1 MAFAT
6 IMDTP
11 PVNRTALPEIPV
23 ARNTDRQ
30 SKPTFPI
37 AMRTRMTTR
46 LSAAFAASLLMA
58 SAAALAPAHA
68 DSLAD
73 FDALAEAARGETVF
87 FHAWSGDP
95 TINAYIEWAGD
106 QVEERYGITVEHV
119 RVTDTADVVGIVL
132 AETAA
137 GRDTGGSVDLVW
149 INGENF
155 IALKDAGLLY
165 APDGE
170 GWAHRLPNWDLV
182 DVAGNP
188 SLTTDFTVPVE
199 GLQAPWGTVQFSFY
213 YDSDRIEATPS
224 NPQELLAWAQANP
237 GRFTYPQPPNFLGST
252 FLKLLLAYT
261 VDDRERLGA
270 PLPEGE
276 AEAALE
282 PLFTYLDALHPHLW
296 RSGRTFPANQAA
308 LRQLFADGELEIGLA
323 NNPAEA
329 SGAVARAEFPAST
342 RSFVFDDGMIA
353 NSHFVAIPSNANAP
367 QAALVFANFLMSAEA
382 QLEKQDPAVWGDFTV
397 LDVAA
402 LDADVRAAFSALD
415 LGVAT
420 LTPEDLGPAIA
431 EPHTSWLE
439 AIEVRWAAR
448 YQGG

>member
-1 MAFAT
+1 M
-6 IMDTP
+6 TP
-11 PVNRTALPEIPV
+11 TSVLRPLLV
-23 ARNTDRQ
+23 
-30 SKPTFPI
+30 
-37 AMRTRMTTR
+37 
-46 LSAAFAASLLMA
+46 SAALLGA
-58 SAAALAPAHA
+58 GNLAVA
-68 DSLAD
+68 DSLED

-106 QVEERYGITVEHV
+106 EIEARYGIELEHV
-119 RVTDTADVVGIVL
+119 RVTDTADVAGIVL

-137 GRDTGGSVDLVW
+137 GRETGGSVDLVW

-165 APDGE
+165 APDDE
-170 GWAHRLPNWDLV
+170 GWAHRLPNWDVV

-213 YDSDRIEATPS
+213 YDSEEIAQTPT
-224 NPQELLAWAQANP
+224 NLDELLAWAEDNP

-261 VDDRERLGA
+261 IDDRERLGS

-276 AEAALE
+276 AEAALA
-282 PLFTYLDALHPHLW
+282 PLFAYLDALHPHLW

-308 LRQLFADGELEIGLA
+308 LRQLYGDGEIVIGFA

-329 SGAVARAEFPAST
+329 SGAIARDEFPAST
-342 RSFVFDDGMIA
+342 RSFVLDDGMIA
-353 NSHFVAIPSNANAP
+353 NSHFVAIPANANAP
-367 QAALVFANFLMSAEA
+367 EAALVVANFLMSPVA
-382 QLEKQDPAVWGDFTV
+382 QLRKQDPAVWGDFTV
-397 LDVAA
+397 LDISA
-402 LDADVRAAFSALD
+402 LDQNVQDGFAALD
-415 LGVAT
+415 LGAAT
-420 LTPEDLGPAIA
+420 LTPTELGPAIA
-431 EPHTSWLE
+431 EPHTSWLT
-439 AIEVRWAAR
+439 AIEAMWAAR

>member
-1 MAFAT
+1 M
-6 IMDTP
+6 TP
-11 PVNRTALPEIPV
+11 TSVLRPLLV
-23 ARNTDRQ
+23 
-30 SKPTFPI
+30 
-37 AMRTRMTTR
+37 
-46 LSAAFAASLLMA
+46 SAALLGASN
-58 SAAALAPAHA
+58 LAVA
-68 DSLAD
+68 DSLEN

-106 QVEERYGITVEHV
+106 EIDARYGIELEHV

-155 IALKDAGLLY
+155 IALKDASLLY
-165 APDGE
+165 APDDE
-170 GWAHRLPNWDLV
+170 GWAHRLPNWDV
-182 DVAGNP
+182 IDVAGNP

-213 YDSDRIEATPS
+213 YDSEEIAQTPT
-224 NPQELLAWAQANP
+224 NLDELLAWAQENP

-261 VDDRERLGA
+261 IDDRERLGA
-270 PLPEGE
+270 PLREDE
-276 AEAALE
+276 AEAALT
-282 PLFTYLDALHPHLW
+282 PLFAYLDALHPHLW

-308 LRQLFADGELEIGLA
+308 LRQLFGDGEIVIGFA

-329 SGAVARAEFPAST
+329 SGAVARDEFPAST

-353 NSHFVAIPSNANAP
+353 NSHFVAIPANANAP
-367 QAALVFANFLMSAEA
+367 EAALVVANFLMSPVA
-382 QLEKQDPAVWGDFTV
+382 QLRKQDPAVWGDFTV
-397 LDVAA
+397 LDVSA
-402 LDADVRAAFSALD
+402 LDQNVQDGFAALD
-415 LGVAT
+415 LGAAT
-420 LTPEDLGPAIA
+420 LTPTELGPAIA
-431 EPHTSWLE
+431 EPHTSWLS
-439 AIEVRWAAR
+439 AIEAMWAAR

>member
-1 MAFAT
+1 MT
-6 IMDTP
+6 GS
-11 PVNRTALPEIPV
+11 TAL
-23 ARNTDRQ
+23 R
-30 SKPTFPI
+30 SLL
-37 AMRTRMTTR
+37 
-46 LSAAFAASLLMA
+46 LSAVLLGA
-58 SAAALAPAHA
+58 APASA

-73 FDALAEAARGETVF
+73 FDALAEAASGETVF

-95 TINAYIEWAGD
+95 TINAYIEWASD
-106 QVEERYGITVEHV
+106 EIEARYGIEVEHV
-119 RVTDTADVVGIVL
+119 RVSDTADVVGIVL

-137 GRDTGGSVDLVW
+137 GRDSGGSVDLVW

-170 GWAHRLPNWDLV
+170 GWAHRLPNWEVV

-213 YDSDRIEATPS
+213 YDSEEIDATPS
-224 NPQELLAWAQANP
+224 NLDELLAWAEANP

-261 VDDRERLGA
+261 VDDRDRLGA
-270 PLPEGE
+270 PLPEEE
-276 AEAALE
+276 AEAALA
-282 PLFTYLDALHPHLW
+282 PLFAYLDELHPHLW

-308 LRQLFADGELEIGLA
+308 LRQLYGDGEIVIGFA

-329 SGAVARAEFPAST
+329 SGAIARDEFPAST
-342 RSFVFDDGMIA
+342 RSFVLDDGMIA

-367 QAALVFANFLMSAEA
+367 EAALVVANFLLSPVA
-382 QLEKQDPAVWGDFTV
+382 QLRKQDPAVWGDFTV
-397 LDVAA
+397 LDIDA
-402 LDADVRAAFSALD
+402 LDQNFQDGFAALD
-415 LGVAT
+415 LGPAT
-420 LTPEDLGPAIA
+420 LTPSELGPAIT
-431 EPHTSWLE
+431 EPHTSWLT
-439 AIEVRWAAR
+439 AIEAMWAAR

>member
-1 MAFAT
+1 MT
-6 IMDTP
+6 GS
-11 PVNRTALPEIPV
+11 TALRSLV
-23 ARNTDRQ
+23 
-30 SKPTFPI
+30 
-37 AMRTRMTTR
+37 
-46 LSAAFAASLLMA
+46 LSAALLGAAPVS
-58 SAAALAPAHA
+58 A

-95 TINAYIEWAGD
+95 TINAYIEWASD
-106 QVEERYGITVEHV
+106 EIEARYGIEVEHV
-119 RVTDTADVVGIVL
+119 RVSDTADVVGIVL

-137 GRDTGGSVDLVW
+137 GRDSGGSVDLVW

-165 APDGE
+165 APDNE
-170 GWAHRLPNWDLV
+170 GWAHRLPNWELV

-199 GLQAPWGTVQFSFY
+199 GFQAPWGTVQFSFY
-213 YDSDRIEATPS
+213 YDSEEIDETPS
-224 NPQELLAWAQANP
+224 NLDELLAWVEANP

-261 VDDRERLGA
+261 IDDRDRLGA

-276 AEAALE
+276 AEAALA
-282 PLFTYLDALHPHLW
+282 PLFAYLDELHPHLW

-308 LRQLFADGELEIGLA
+308 LRQLFGDGEIVIGFA

-329 SGAVARAEFPAST
+329 SGAIARDEFPAST
-342 RSFVFDDGMIA
+342 RSFVLDDGMIA

-367 QAALVFANFLMSAEA
+367 EAALVVANFLMSPVA
-382 QLEKQDPAVWGDFTV
+382 QLRKQDPAVWGDFTV
-397 LDVAA
+397 LDIAA
-402 LDADVRAAFSALD
+402 LDQNIQDGFAALD
-415 LGVAT
+415 LGPAT
-420 LTPEDLGPAIA
+420 LTPTELGPAIS
-431 EPHTSWLE
+431 EPHTSWLT
-439 AIEVRWAAR
+439 AIEAMWAAR

>member
-1 MAFAT
+1 MT
-6 IMDTP
+6 GS
-11 PVNRTALPEIPV
+11 TAL
-23 ARNTDRQ
+23 R
-30 SKPTFPI
+30 SLL
-37 AMRTRMTTR
+37 
-46 LSAAFAASLLMA
+46 LSALLLGA
-58 SAAALAPAHA
+58 APASA

-73 FDALAEAARGETVF
+73 FDALAEAASGEIVF

-95 TINAYIEWAGD
+95 TINAYIEWASD
-106 QVEERYGITVEHV
+106 EIEARYGIEVEHV
-119 RVTDTADVVGIVL
+119 RVSDTADVVGIVL

-137 GRDTGGSVDLVW
+137 GRDSGGSVDLVW

-170 GWAHRLPNWDLV
+170 GWAHRLPNWEVV

-213 YDSDRIEATPS
+213 YDSEEIDATPS
-224 NPQELLAWAQANP
+224 NLDELLAWAEANP

-261 VDDRERLGA
+261 VDDRDRLGA
-270 PLPEGE
+270 PLPEEE
-276 AEAALE
+276 AEAALA
-282 PLFTYLDALHPHLW
+282 PLFAYLDELHPHLW

-308 LRQLFADGELEIGLA
+308 LRQLYGDGEIVIGFA

-329 SGAVARAEFPAST
+329 SGAIARDEFPAST
-342 RSFVFDDGMIA
+342 RSFVLDDGMIA

-367 QAALVFANFLMSAEA
+367 EAALVVANFLLSPVA
-382 QLEKQDPAVWGDFTV
+382 QLRKQDPAVWGDFTV
-397 LDVAA
+397 LDIDA
-402 LDADVRAAFSALD
+402 LDQNFQDGFAALD
-415 LGVAT
+415 LGPAT
-420 LTPEDLGPAIA
+420 LTPSELGPAIS
-431 EPHTSWLE
+431 EPHTSWLT
-439 AIEVRWAAR
+439 AIEAMWAAR

>member
-1 MAFAT
+1 
-6 IMDTP
+6 
-11 PVNRTALPEIPV
+11 
-23 ARNTDRQ
+23 
-30 SKPTFPI
+30 
-37 AMRTRMTTR
+37 MTQTSVLR
-46 LSAAFAASLLMA
+46 PLLVSAALLGASN
-58 SAAALAPAHA
+58 LAVA
-68 DSLAD
+68 DSLED

-106 QVEERYGITVEHV
+106 EIEARYGIELEHV

-137 GRDTGGSVDLVW
+137 GRDMGGSVDLVW

-165 APDGE
+165 APDDE
-170 GWAHRLPNWDLV
+170 GWAHRLPNWDV
-182 DVAGNP
+182 IDVAGNP

-213 YDSDRIEATPS
+213 YDSEEIAQTPT
-224 NPQELLAWAQANP
+224 NLDELLAWAQENP

-261 VDDRERLGA
+261 IDDRERLGA
-270 PLPEGE
+270 ALPDGE
-276 AEAALE
+276 AEAALA
-282 PLFTYLDALHPHLW
+282 PLFAYLDELHPHLW

-308 LRQLFADGELEIGLA
+308 LRQLYGDGEITIGFA

-329 SGAVARAEFPAST
+329 SGAIARDEFPAST

-353 NSHFVAIPSNANAP
+353 NTHFVAIPANANAP
-367 QAALVFANFLMSAEA
+367 EAALVVANFLMSPVA
-382 QLEKQDPAVWGDFTV
+382 QLRKQDPAVWGDFTV
-397 LDVAA
+397 LDVSA
-402 LDADVRAAFSALD
+402 LDQNVQDGFAALD
-415 LGVAT
+415 LGPAT
-420 LTPEDLGPAIA
+420 LTPSELGPAIA
-431 EPHTSWLE
+431 EPHASWLS
-439 AIEVRWAAR
+439 AIEAMWAAR

>member
-1 MAFAT
+1 M
-6 IMDTP
+6 TP
-11 PVNRTALPEIPV
+11 TSVLRPLLI
-23 ARNTDRQ
+23 
-30 SKPTFPI
+30 
-37 AMRTRMTTR
+37 
-46 LSAAFAASLLMA
+46 SAALLGASN
-58 SAAALAPAHA
+58 LAVA
-68 DSLAD
+68 DSLED
-73 FDALAEAARGETVF
+73 FDALAEAARGKTVF

-106 QVEERYGITVEHV
+106 EIEARYGIELEHV

-165 APDGE
+165 APDNE
-170 GWAHRLPNWDLV
+170 GWAHRLPNWDVV

-213 YDSDRIEATPS
+213 YDSEEIAQTPT
-224 NPQELLAWAQANP
+224 NLDQLLTWAEENP

-261 VDDRERLGA
+261 IDDRERLGA
-270 PLPEGE
+270 ALPDGE
-276 AEAALE
+276 AEAALA
-282 PLFTYLDALHPHLW
+282 PLFAYLDELHPHLW

-308 LRQLFADGELEIGLA
+308 LRQLYGDGEITIGFA

-329 SGAVARAEFPAST
+329 SGAVARDEFPAST

-353 NSHFVAIPSNANAP
+353 NSHFVAIPANANAP
-367 QAALVFANFLMSAEA
+367 EAALVVANFLMSPVA
-382 QLEKQDPAVWGDFTV
+382 QLRKQDPAVWGDFTV
-397 LDVAA
+397 LDVSA
-402 LDADVRAAFSALD
+402 LDQNIQDGFSALD
-415 LGVAT
+415 LGAAT
-420 LTPEDLGPAIA
+420 LTPSELGPAIA
-431 EPHTSWLE
+431 EPHTSWLS
-439 AIEVRWAAR
+439 AIETMWAAR

>member
-1 MAFAT
+1 MT
-6 IMDTP
+6 GS
-11 PVNRTALPEIPV
+11 TAL
-23 ARNTDRQ
+23 R
-30 SKPTFPI
+30 SLL
-37 AMRTRMTTR
+37 
-46 LSAAFAASLLMA
+46 LSAVLLGA
-58 SAAALAPAHA
+58 APASA

-73 FDALAEAARGETVF
+73 FDALAEAASGETVF

-95 TINAYIEWAGD
+95 TINAYIEWASD
-106 QVEERYGITVEHV
+106 EIEARYGIEVEHV
-119 RVTDTADVVGIVL
+119 RVSDTADVVGIVL

-137 GRDTGGSVDLVW
+137 GRDSGGSVDLVW

-170 GWAHRLPNWDLV
+170 GWAHRLPNWEVV

-213 YDSDRIEATPS
+213 YDSEEIDATPS
-224 NPQELLAWAQANP
+224 NLDELLAWAEANP

-261 VDDRERLGA
+261 VDDRDRLGA
-270 PLPEGE
+270 PLPEEE
-276 AEAALE
+276 AEAALA
-282 PLFTYLDALHPHLW
+282 PLFAYLDELHPHLW

-308 LRQLFADGELEIGLA
+308 LRQLYGDGEIVIGFA

-329 SGAVARAEFPAST
+329 SGAIARDEFPAST
-342 RSFVFDDGMIA
+342 RSFVLDDGMIA

-367 QAALVFANFLMSAEA
+367 EAALVVANFLLSPVA
-382 QLEKQDPAVWGDFTV
+382 QLRKQDPAVWGDFTV
-397 LDVAA
+397 LDIDA
-402 LDADVRAAFSALD
+402 LDQNFQDGFAALD
-415 LGVAT
+415 LGPAT
-420 LTPEDLGPAIA
+420 LTPSELGPAIS
-431 EPHTSWLE
+431 EPHTSWLT
-439 AIEVRWAAR
+439 AIEAMWAAR

>member
-1 MAFAT
+1 MT
-6 IMDTP
+6 GS
-11 PVNRTALPEIPV
+11 TAL
-23 ARNTDRQ
+23 R
-30 SKPTFPI
+30 SFL
-37 AMRTRMTTR
+37 
-46 LSAAFAASLLMA
+46 LSAVLLGA
-58 SAAALAPAHA
+58 APASA

-73 FDALAEAARGETVF
+73 FDALAEAANGETVF

-95 TINAYIEWAGD
+95 TINAYIEWASD
-106 QVEERYGITVEHV
+106 EIEARYGIEVEHV
-119 RVTDTADVVGIVL
+119 RVSDTADVVGIVL

-137 GRDTGGSVDLVW
+137 GRDSGGSVDLVW

-170 GWAHRLPNWDLV
+170 GWAHRLPNWEVV

-213 YDSDRIEATPS
+213 YDSEEIDATPS
-224 NPQELLAWAQANP
+224 NLDELLAWAEANP

-261 VDDRERLGA
+261 VDDRDRLGA
-270 PLPEGE
+270 PLPEEE
-276 AEAALE
+276 AEAALA
-282 PLFTYLDALHPHLW
+282 PLFAYLDELHPHLW

-308 LRQLFADGELEIGLA
+308 LRQLYGDGEIVIGFA

-329 SGAVARAEFPAST
+329 SGAIARDEFPAST
-342 RSFVFDDGMIA
+342 RSFVLDDGMIA

-367 QAALVFANFLMSAEA
+367 EAALVVANFLLSPVA
-382 QLEKQDPAVWGDFTV
+382 QLRKQDPAVWGDFTV
-397 LDVAA
+397 LDIDA
-402 LDADVRAAFSALD
+402 LDQNFQDGFAALD
-415 LGVAT
+415 LGPAT
-420 LTPEDLGPAIA
+420 LTPSELGPAIS
-431 EPHTSWLE
+431 EPHTSWLT
-439 AIEVRWAAR
+439 AIEAMWAAR

>member
-1 MAFAT
+1 M
-6 IMDTP
+6 TP
-11 PVNRTALPEIPV
+11 TSVLRPLLI
-23 ARNTDRQ
+23 
-30 SKPTFPI
+30 
-37 AMRTRMTTR
+37 
-46 LSAAFAASLLMA
+46 SAALLGASN
-58 SAAALAPAHA
+58 LAVA
-68 DSLAD
+68 DSLED

-106 QVEERYGITVEHV
+106 EIEARYGIELEHV

-165 APDGE
+165 APDNE
-170 GWAHRLPNWDLV
+170 GWAHRLPNWDVV

-213 YDSDRIEATPS
+213 YDSEEIAQTPT
-224 NPQELLAWAQANP
+224 NLDELLAWAEENP

-261 VDDRERLGA
+261 IDDRERLGA
-270 PLPEGE
+270 ALPDGE
-276 AEAALE
+276 AEAALA
-282 PLFTYLDALHPHLW
+282 PLFAYLDELHPHLW

-308 LRQLFADGELEIGLA
+308 LRQLYGDGEITIGFA

-329 SGAVARAEFPAST
+329 SGAVARDEFPAST

-353 NSHFVAIPSNANAP
+353 NSHFVAIPANANAP
-367 QAALVFANFLMSAEA
+367 EAALVVANFLMSPVA
-382 QLEKQDPAVWGDFTV
+382 QLRKQDPAVWGDFTV
-397 LDVAA
+397 LDVSA
-402 LDADVRAAFSALD
+402 LDQNIQDGFAALD
-415 LGVAT
+415 LGAAT
-420 LTPEDLGPAIA
+420 LTPSELGPAIA
-431 EPHTSWLE
+431 EPHTSWLS
-439 AIEVRWAAR
+439 AIETMWAAR

>member
-1 MAFAT
+1 M
-6 IMDTP
+6 TP
-11 PVNRTALPEIPV
+11 TSVLRPLLV
-23 ARNTDRQ
+23 
-30 SKPTFPI
+30 
-37 AMRTRMTTR
+37 
-46 LSAAFAASLLMA
+46 SAALLGASN
-58 SAAALAPAHA
+58 LAVA
-68 DSLAD
+68 DSLED

-106 QVEERYGITVEHV
+106 EIEARYGIELEHV

-137 GRDTGGSVDLVW
+137 GRDMGGSVDLVW

-165 APDGE
+165 APDDE
-170 GWAHRLPNWDLV
+170 GWAHRLPNWDV
-182 DVAGNP
+182 IDVAGNP

-213 YDSDRIEATPS
+213 YDSEEIAQTPT
-224 NPQELLAWAQANP
+224 NLDELLAWAEENP

-261 VDDRERLGA
+261 IDDRERLGEA
-270 PLPEGE
+270 LPDDET
-276 AEAALE
+276 EAALA
-282 PLFTYLDALHPHLW
+282 PLFAYLDELHPHLW

-308 LRQLFADGELEIGLA
+308 LRQLYGDGEITIGFA
-323 NNPAEA
+323 ANPAEA
-329 SGAVARAEFPAST
+329 SGAVARDEFPTST

-353 NSHFVAIPSNANAP
+353 NSHFVAIPANANAP
-367 QAALVFANFLMSAEA
+367 DAALVVANFLMSPVA
-382 QLEKQDPAVWGDFTV
+382 QLRKQDPAVWGDFTV
-397 LDVAA
+397 LDVSA
-402 LDADVRAAFSALD
+402 LDQNVQDGFAALD
-415 LGVAT
+415 LGAAT
-420 LTPEDLGPAIA
+420 LTPTELGPAIA
-431 EPHTSWLE
+431 EPHTSWLS
-439 AIEVRWAAR
+439 AIEAMWAAR

>member
-1 MAFAT
+1 MT
-6 IMDTP
+6 GS
-11 PVNRTALPEIPV
+11 TALRSLV
-23 ARNTDRQ
+23 
-30 SKPTFPI
+30 
-37 AMRTRMTTR
+37 
-46 LSAAFAASLLMA
+46 LSAALLGA
-58 SAAALAPAHA
+58 APASA

-73 FDALAEAARGETVF
+73 FDALADAARGETVF

-106 QVEERYGITVEHV
+106 EIEARFGIEVEHV

-137 GRDTGGSVDLVW
+137 GRDSGGSVDLVW

-165 APDGE
+165 APDDE
-170 GWAHRLPNWDLV
+170 GWAHRLPNWELV

-199 GLQAPWGTVQFSFY
+199 GFQAPWGTVQFSFY
-213 YDSDRIEATPS
+213 YDSEAIDETPS
-224 NPQELLAWAQANP
+224 NLDELLTWAEANP

-261 VDDRERLGA
+261 IDDRDRLGA
-270 PLPEGE
+270 PLPEQE
-276 AEAALE
+276 AEEALA
-282 PLFTYLDALHPHLW
+282 PLFAYLDELHPHLW

-308 LRQLFADGELEIGLA
+308 LRQLFGDGEIVIGFA

-329 SGAVARAEFPAST
+329 SGAIARDEFPAST
-342 RSFVFDDGMIA
+342 RSFVLDDGMIA

-367 QAALVFANFLMSAEA
+367 QAALVVANFLMSPIA
-382 QLEKQDPAVWGDFTV
+382 QLRKQDPAVWGDFTV
-397 LDVAA
+397 LDIAA
-402 LDADVRAAFSALD
+402 LDQNIQDGFAALD
-415 LGVAT
+415 LGPAT
-420 LTPEDLGPAIA
+420 LTPSELGPAIS
-431 EPHTSWLE
+431 EPHTSWLT
-439 AIEVRWAAR
+439 AIEAMWAAR

>member
-1 MAFAT
+1 M
-6 IMDTP
+6 TP
-11 PVNRTALPEIPV
+11 TSVLRPLLV
-23 ARNTDRQ
+23 
-30 SKPTFPI
+30 
-37 AMRTRMTTR
+37 
-46 LSAAFAASLLMA
+46 SAALLGASN
-58 SAAALAPAHA
+58 LAVA
-68 DSLAD
+68 DSLEN

-106 QVEERYGITVEHV
+106 EIEARYGIELEHV

-165 APDGE
+165 APDDE
-170 GWAHRLPNWDLV
+170 GWAHRLPNWDV
-182 DVAGNP
+182 IDVAGNP

-213 YDSDRIEATPS
+213 YDSEEIAQTPT
-224 NPQELLAWAQANP
+224 NLDELLGWAQENP

-261 VDDRERLGA
+261 IDDRERLGA
-270 PLPEGE
+270 ALPDGE
-276 AEAALE
+276 AEAALA
-282 PLFTYLDALHPHLW
+282 PLFAYLDELHPHLW

-308 LRQLFADGELEIGLA
+308 LRQLYGDGEITIGFA

-329 SGAVARAEFPAST
+329 SGAIARDEFPAST

-353 NSHFVAIPSNANAP
+353 NSHFVAIPANANAP
-367 QAALVFANFLMSAEA
+367 EAALVVANFLMSPVA
-382 QLEKQDPAVWGDFTV
+382 QLRKQDPAVWGDFTV
-397 LDVAA
+397 LDVSA
-402 LDADVRAAFSALD
+402 LDQNVQDGFAALD
-415 LGVAT
+415 LGAAT
-420 LTPEDLGPAIA
+420 LTPTELGPAIA
-431 EPHTSWLE
+431 EPHTSWLS
-439 AIEVRWAAR
+439 AIEAMWAAR

>member
-1 MAFAT
+1 MPNSF
-6 IMDTP
+6 IRP
-11 PVNRTALPEIPV
+11 LLV
-23 ARNTDRQ
+23 
-30 SKPTFPI
+30 
-37 AMRTRMTTR
+37 
-46 LSAAFAASLLMA
+46 SAALFA
-58 SAAALAPAHA
+58 SANIASA

-95 TINAYIEWAGD
+95 TINAYIAWAG
-106 QVEERYGITVEHV
+106 EEIEARHGITVEHV

-155 IALKDAGLLY
+155 IALKEAGLLY

-170 GWAHRLPNWDLV
+170 GWADRLPNWEVV

-188 SLTTDFTVPVE
+188 SLTTDFTVPVD

-213 YDSDRIEATPS
+213 YDSDVLPQTPT
-224 NPQELLAWAQANP
+224 NLDGLLAWTRANP

-261 VDDRERLGA
+261 IDDRARLAEPLSADEAEDALA
-270 PLPEGE
+270 PLF
-276 AEAALE
+276 A
-282 PLFTYLDALHPHLW
+282 FLDELHPHLW

-308 LRQLFADGELEIGLA
+308 LRQLYADGEIVIGLA

-329 SGAVARAEFPAST
+329 SGAIARDEFPAST

-367 QAALVFANFLMSAEA
+367 EAALVVANFLMSPTA
-382 QLEKQDPAVWGDFTV
+382 QLRKQDPAVWGDFTV
-397 LDVAA
+397 LDVSA
-402 LDADVRAAFSALD
+402 LDQNIQDGFAALD
-415 LGVAT
+415 LGPAT
-420 LTPEDLGPAIA
+420 LTPTELGPAIS
-431 EPHTSWLE
+431 EPHTSWLT
-439 AIEVRWAAR
+439 AIEEMWAAR

>member
-1 MAFAT
+1 M
-6 IMDTP
+6 TP
-11 PVNRTALPEIPV
+11 TSVLRPLLV
-23 ARNTDRQ
+23 
-30 SKPTFPI
+30 
-37 AMRTRMTTR
+37 
-46 LSAAFAASLLMA
+46 SAALLGASNLAMA
-58 SAAALAPAHA
+58 DILE
-68 DSLAD
+68 D

-106 QVEERYGITVEHV
+106 EIEARYGIELEHV

-165 APDGE
+165 APDDE
-170 GWAHRLPNWDLV
+170 GWAHRLPNWDV
-182 DVAGNP
+182 IDVAGNP

-213 YDSDRIEATPS
+213 YDSEEIAQTPT
-224 NPQELLAWAQANP
+224 NLDELLAWVADNP

-261 VDDRERLGA
+261 IDDRERLGA
-270 PLPEGE
+270 ALPDGE
-276 AEAALE
+276 AEAALA
-282 PLFTYLDALHPHLW
+282 PLFAYLDALHPHLW

-308 LRQLFADGELEIGLA
+308 LRQLYSDGEITIGFA

-329 SGAVARAEFPAST
+329 SGAIARDEFPAST

-353 NSHFVAIPSNANAP
+353 NSHFVAIPANANAP
-367 QAALVFANFLMSAEA
+367 EAALVVANFLMSPVA
-382 QLEKQDPAVWGDFTV
+382 QLRKQDPAVWGDFTV
-397 LDVAA
+397 LNVSA
-402 LDADVRAAFSALD
+402 LDQNVQDGFAALD
-415 LGVAT
+415 LGAAT
-420 LTPEDLGPAIA
+420 LTPTELGPAIA
-431 EPHTSWLE
+431 EPHTSWLS
-439 AIEVRWAAR
+439 AIEAMWAAR

>member
-1 MAFAT
+1 MT
-6 IMDTP
+6 GS
-11 PVNRTALPEIPV
+11 TALRSLV
-23 ARNTDRQ
+23 
-30 SKPTFPI
+30 
-37 AMRTRMTTR
+37 
-46 LSAAFAASLLMA
+46 LSAALLGA
-58 SAAALAPAHA
+58 APASA

-106 QVEERYGITVEHV
+106 EIEARYGIEVEHV

-137 GRDTGGSVDLVW
+137 GRDSGGSVDLVW

-170 GWAHRLPNWDLV
+170 GWAHRLPNWELV

-199 GLQAPWGTVQFSFY
+199 GFQAPWGTVQFSFY
-213 YDSDRIEATPS
+213 YDSAEIDETPS
-224 NPQELLAWAQANP
+224 NLDELLAWVEANP

-261 VDDRERLGA
+261 IDDRDRLGA

-276 AEAALE
+276 AEEALG

-308 LRQLFADGELEIGLA
+308 LRQLFGDGEIVIGFA

-329 SGAVARAEFPAST
+329 SGAIARDEFPAST
-342 RSFVFDDGMIA
+342 RSFVLDDGMIA

-367 QAALVFANFLMSAEA
+367 EAALVVANFLMSPVA
-382 QLEKQDPAVWGDFTV
+382 QLRKQDPAVWGDFTV
-397 LDVAA
+397 LDIAA
-402 LDADVRAAFSALD
+402 LDQNIQDGFAALD
-415 LGVAT
+415 LGPAT
-420 LTPEDLGPAIA
+420 LTPTELGPAIS
-431 EPHTSWLE
+431 EPHTSWLT
-439 AIEVRWAAR
+439 AIEAMWAAR

>member
-1 MAFAT
+1 MT
-6 IMDTP
+6 GS
-11 PVNRTALPEIPV
+11 TALRSLV
-23 ARNTDRQ
+23 
-30 SKPTFPI
+30 
-37 AMRTRMTTR
+37 
-46 LSAAFAASLLMA
+46 LSAALLGA
-58 SAAALAPAHA
+58 APASA

-73 FDALAEAARGETVF
+73 FHALAEAARGETVF

-106 QVEERYGITVEHV
+106 EIEARYGIEVEHV
-119 RVTDTADVVGIVL
+119 RVSDTADVVGIVL

-137 GRDTGGSVDLVW
+137 GRDSGGSVDLVW

-170 GWAHRLPNWDLV
+170 GWAHRLPNWELV

-199 GLQAPWGTVQFSFY
+199 GFQAPWGTVQFSFY
-213 YDSDRIEATPS
+213 YDSEEIDETPS
-224 NPQELLAWAQANP
+224 NLDELLAWVEANP

-261 VDDRERLGA
+261 IDDRDRLGA

-276 AEAALE
+276 AEEALG
-282 PLFTYLDALHPHLW
+282 PLFAYLDALHPHLW

-308 LRQLFADGELEIGLA
+308 LRQLFGDGEIVIGFA

-329 SGAVARAEFPAST
+329 SGAIARDEFPAST
-342 RSFVFDDGMIA
+342 RSFVLDDGMIA

-367 QAALVFANFLMSAEA
+367 EAALVVANFLMSPVA
-382 QLEKQDPAVWGDFTV
+382 QLRKQDPAVWGDFTV
-397 LDVAA
+397 LDIAA
-402 LDADVRAAFSALD
+402 LDQNIQDGFAALD
-415 LGVAT
+415 LGPAT
-420 LTPEDLGPAIA
+420 LTPTELGPAIS
-431 EPHTSWLE
+431 EPHTSWLT
-439 AIEVRWAAR
+439 AIEAMWAAR

>member
-1 MAFAT
+1 MT
-6 IMDTP
+6 GS
-11 PVNRTALPEIPV
+11 TAL
-23 ARNTDRQ
+23 R
-30 SKPTFPI
+30 SLL
-37 AMRTRMTTR
+37 
-46 LSAAFAASLLMA
+46 LSAVLLGA
-58 SAAALAPAHA
+58 APASA

-73 FDALAEAARGETVF
+73 FDALAEAASGETVF

-95 TINAYIEWAGD
+95 TINAYIEWASD
-106 QVEERYGITVEHV
+106 EIEARYGIEVEHV
-119 RVTDTADVVGIVL
+119 RVSDTADVVGIVL

-137 GRDTGGSVDLVW
+137 GRDSGGSVDLVW

-165 APDGE
+165 TPDGE
-170 GWAHRLPNWDLV
+170 GWAHRLPNWEVV

-213 YDSDRIEATPS
+213 YDSEEIDATPS
-224 NPQELLAWAQANP
+224 NLDELLAWAEANP

-261 VDDRERLGA
+261 VDDRDRLGA
-270 PLPEGE
+270 PLPEEE
-276 AEAALE
+276 AEAALA
-282 PLFTYLDALHPHLW
+282 PLFAYLDELHPHLW

-308 LRQLFADGELEIGLA
+308 LRQLYGDGEIVIGFA

-329 SGAVARAEFPAST
+329 SGAIARDEFPAST
-342 RSFVFDDGMIA
+342 RSFVLDDGMIA

-367 QAALVFANFLMSAEA
+367 EAALVVANFLLSPVA
-382 QLEKQDPAVWGDFTV
+382 QLRKQDPAVWGDFTV
-397 LDVAA
+397 LDIDA
-402 LDADVRAAFSALD
+402 LDQNFQDGFAALD
-415 LGVAT
+415 LGPAT
-420 LTPEDLGPAIA
+420 LTPSELGPAIS
-431 EPHTSWLE
+431 EPHTSWLT
-439 AIEVRWAAR
+439 AIEAMWAAR

>member
-1 MAFAT
+1 MT
-6 IMDTP
+6 
-11 PVNRTALPEIPV
+11 RSTALRSLV
-23 ARNTDRQ
+23 
-30 SKPTFPI
+30 
-37 AMRTRMTTR
+37 
-46 LSAAFAASLLMA
+46 LSAALLGA
-58 SAAALAPAHA
+58 TPVSA

-95 TINAYIEWAGD
+95 TINAYIEWASD
-106 QVEERYGITVEHV
+106 EIEARYGIEVEHV
-119 RVTDTADVVGIVL
+119 RVSDTADVVGIVL

-137 GRDTGGSVDLVW
+137 GRDSGGSVDLVW

-165 APDGE
+165 APDNE
-170 GWAHRLPNWDLV
+170 GWAHRLPNWELV

-199 GLQAPWGTVQFSFY
+199 GFQAPWGTVQFSFY
-213 YDSDRIEATPS
+213 YDSEEIDETPS
-224 NPQELLAWAQANP
+224 NLDELLAWVEANP

-261 VDDRERLGA
+261 IDDRDRLGA

-276 AEAALE
+276 AEAALA
-282 PLFTYLDALHPHLW
+282 PLFAYLDELHPHLW

-308 LRQLFADGELEIGLA
+308 LRQLFGDGEIVIGFA

-329 SGAVARAEFPAST
+329 SGAIARDEFPAST
-342 RSFVFDDGMIA
+342 RSFVLDDGMIA

-367 QAALVFANFLMSAEA
+367 EAALVVANFLMSPVA
-382 QLEKQDPAVWGDFTV
+382 QLRKQDPTVWGDFTV
-397 LDVAA
+397 LDIAA
-402 LDADVRAAFSALD
+402 LDQNIQDGFAALD
-415 LGVAT
+415 LGPAT
-420 LTPEDLGPAIA
+420 LTPTELGPAIS
-431 EPHTSWLE
+431 EPHTSWLT
-439 AIEVRWAAR
+439 AIEAMWAAR

>member
-1 MAFAT
+1 MT
-6 IMDTP
+6 GS
-11 PVNRTALPEIPV
+11 TALRSLI
-23 ARNTDRQ
+23 
-30 SKPTFPI
+30 
-37 AMRTRMTTR
+37 
-46 LSAAFAASLLMA
+46 LSAALVGV
-58 SAAALAPAHA
+58 APASA

-73 FDALAEAARGETVF
+73 FDAVADAARGETVF

-106 QVEERYGITVEHV
+106 EIEARFGIEVEHV

-137 GRDTGGSVDLVW
+137 GRDSGGSVDLVW

-170 GWAHRLPNWDLV
+170 GWAHRLPNWELV

-188 SLTTDFTVPVE
+188 SLSTDFTVPVE
-199 GLQAPWGTVQFSFY
+199 GFQAPWGTVQFSFY
-213 YDSDRIEATPS
+213 YDSEEIAETPS
-224 NPQELLAWAQANP
+224 NLDDLLTWAEANP

-261 VDDRERLGA
+261 IDDRDRLGA
-270 PLPEGE
+270 PLPDGE
-276 AEAALE
+276 AEAALA
-282 PLFTYLDALHPHLW
+282 PLFAYLDELHPHLW

-308 LRQLFADGELEIGLA
+308 LRQLYADGEIVVGFA

-329 SGAVARAEFPAST
+329 SGAIARDEFPAST
-342 RSFVFDDGMIA
+342 RSFVLDDGMIA

-367 QAALVFANFLMSAEA
+367 EAALVVANFLMSPVA
-382 QLEKQDPAVWGDFTV
+382 QLRKQDPAVWGDFTV
-397 LDVAA
+397 LDIAA
-402 LDADVRAAFSALD
+402 LDQNIQDGFAALD
-415 LGVAT
+415 LGPAT
-420 LTPEDLGPAIA
+420 LTPTELGPAIS
-431 EPHTSWLE
+431 EPHTSWLT
-439 AIEVRWAAR
+439 AIEAMWAAR

>member
-1 MAFAT
+1 M
-6 IMDTP
+6 TP
-11 PVNRTALPEIPV
+11 TSVLRPLLV
-23 ARNTDRQ
+23 
-30 SKPTFPI
+30 
-37 AMRTRMTTR
+37 
-46 LSAAFAASLLMA
+46 SAALLGASN
-58 SAAALAPAHA
+58 LAVA
-68 DSLAD
+68 DSLED

-106 QVEERYGITVEHV
+106 EIEARYGIELEHV

-165 APDGE
+165 APDDE
-170 GWAHRLPNWDLV
+170 GWAHRLPNWDV
-182 DVAGNP
+182 IDVAGNP

-213 YDSDRIEATPS
+213 YDSEEIAQTPT
-224 NPQELLAWAQANP
+224 NLDELLVWAQENP

-270 PLPEGE
+270 ALPDGE
-276 AEAALE
+276 AEAALA
-282 PLFTYLDALHPHLW
+282 PLFAYLDELHPHLW

-308 LRQLFADGELEIGLA
+308 LRQLYGDGEITIGFA

-329 SGAVARAEFPAST
+329 SGAVARDEFPAST

-353 NSHFVAIPSNANAP
+353 NSHFVAIPANANAP
-367 QAALVFANFLMSAEA
+367 EAALVVANFLMSPVA
-382 QLEKQDPAVWGDFTV
+382 QLRKQDPAVWGDFTV
-397 LDVAA
+397 LDVSA
-402 LDADVRAAFSALD
+402 LDQNVQDGFAALD
-415 LGVAT
+415 LGLAT
-420 LTPEDLGPAIA
+420 LTPSELGPAIA
-431 EPHTSWLE
+431 EPHASWLS
-439 AIEVRWAAR
+439 AIEAMWAAR

>member
-1 MAFAT
+1 MT
-6 IMDTP
+6 GS
-11 PVNRTALPEIPV
+11 TALRSLV
-23 ARNTDRQ
+23 
-30 SKPTFPI
+30 
-37 AMRTRMTTR
+37 
-46 LSAAFAASLLMA
+46 LSAALLGAAPVS
-58 SAAALAPAHA
+58 A

-95 TINAYIEWAGD
+95 TINAYIEWASD
-106 QVEERYGITVEHV
+106 EIEARYGIEVEHV
-119 RVTDTADVVGIVL
+119 RVSDTADVVGIVL

-137 GRDTGGSVDLVW
+137 GRDSGGSVDLVW

-165 APDGE
+165 APDNE
-170 GWAHRLPNWDLV
+170 GWAHRLPNWELV

-199 GLQAPWGTVQFSFY
+199 GFQAPWGTVQFSFY
-213 YDSDRIEATPS
+213 YDSEEIDETPS
-224 NPQELLAWAQANP
+224 NLDELLAWVEANP

-261 VDDRERLGA
+261 IDDRDRLGA

-276 AEAALE
+276 AEAALA
-282 PLFTYLDALHPHLW
+282 PLFAYLDELHPHLW

-308 LRQLFADGELEIGLA
+308 LRQLFGDGEIVIGFA

-329 SGAVARAEFPAST
+329 SGAIARDEFPAST
-342 RSFVFDDGMIA
+342 RSFVLDDGMIA

-367 QAALVFANFLMSAEA
+367 EAALVVANFLMSPVA
-382 QLEKQDPAVWGDFTV
+382 QLRKQDPTVWGDFTV
-397 LDVAA
+397 LDIAA
-402 LDADVRAAFSALD
+402 LDQNIQDGFAALD
-415 LGVAT
+415 LGPAT
-420 LTPEDLGPAIA
+420 LTPTELGPAIS
-431 EPHTSWLE
+431 EPHTSWLT
-439 AIEVRWAAR
+439 AIEAMWAAR

>member
-1 MAFAT
+1 M
-6 IMDTP
+6 TP
-11 PVNRTALPEIPV
+11 TSILRPLLI
-23 ARNTDRQ
+23 
-30 SKPTFPI
+30 
-37 AMRTRMTTR
+37 
-46 LSAAFAASLLMA
+46 SAALLGAS
-58 SAAALAPAHA
+58 SLAVA
-68 DSLAD
+68 DSLDD

-106 QVEERYGITVEHV
+106 EIEARYGIELEHV

-137 GRDTGGSVDLVW
+137 GRDMGGSVDLVW

-165 APDGE
+165 APDDE
-170 GWAHRLPNWDLV
+170 GWAHRLPNWDV
-182 DVAGNP
+182 IDVAGNP

-213 YDSDRIEATPS
+213 YDSEEIAQTPT
-224 NPQELLAWAQANP
+224 NLDELLAWAEENP

-261 VDDRERLGA
+261 IDDRERLGA
-270 PLPEGE
+270 ALPDGE
-276 AEAALE
+276 AEAALA
-282 PLFTYLDALHPHLW
+282 PLFAYLDELHPHLW

-308 LRQLFADGELEIGLA
+308 LRQLYGDGEITIGFA

-329 SGAVARAEFPAST
+329 SGAVARDEFPTST

-353 NSHFVAIPSNANAP
+353 NSHFVAIPANANAP
-367 QAALVFANFLMSAEA
+367 EAALVVANFLMSPVA
-382 QLEKQDPAVWGDFTV
+382 QLRKQDPAVWGDFTV
-397 LDVAA
+397 LDVSA
-402 LDADVRAAFSALD
+402 LDQNVQDGFAALD
-415 LGVAT
+415 LGAAT
-420 LTPEDLGPAIA
+420 LTPTELGPAIA
-431 EPHTSWLE
+431 EPHTSWLS
-439 AIEVRWAAR
+439 AIEAMWAAR